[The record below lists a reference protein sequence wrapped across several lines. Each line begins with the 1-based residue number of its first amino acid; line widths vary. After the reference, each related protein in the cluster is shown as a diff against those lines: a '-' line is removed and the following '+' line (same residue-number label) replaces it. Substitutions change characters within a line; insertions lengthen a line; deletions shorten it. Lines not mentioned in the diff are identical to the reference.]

1 MYPPIAGTKHRQLN
15 YMDQQ
20 LILPFFLSICA
31 VRVPIVTV
39 ETWNST
45 QSQTRAELATCG
57 KCMP

>member
-39 ETWNST
+39 ET
-45 QSQTRAELATCG
+45 
-57 KCMP
+57 